1 MIAMAMC
8 EGRRGTKNRCRER
21 QYGRRTKT
29 TDLKHYVVSWGGL
42 KTLAM
47 KPMWFLELGLV
58 GGGEREED

>member
-1 MIAMAMC
+1 M
-8 EGRRGTKNRCRER
+8 GG
-21 QYGRRTKT
+21 G
-29 TDLKHYVVSWGGL
+29 LKQPISSTMWFLGGGL